1 MPTWPAGLPY
11 QSLRDGYQIPQLGS
25 APVKSEMQSGK
36 IRMRRQFT
44 VNITT
49 MNWSRDFTAE
59 QMGVFRSF
67 VMNGLAAGTAE
78 FTMPVWNASTKSY
91 VERTVQIDDAVAG
104 IGESDLGAGR
114 TLVTMVLKV
123 QGLV

>member
-59 QMGVFRSF
+59 QLGAFRSF
-67 VMNGLAAGTAE
+67 VMNDLAAGTAD
-78 FTMPVWNASTKSY
+78 FTMPIWNAPTQTY
-91 VERTVQIDDAVAG
+91 VNRTVQIENAVNGISEGEAG
-104 IGESDLGAGR
+104 VGR

>member
-11 QSLRDGYQIPQLGS
+11 QSLRDGYQIPQMGS
-25 APVKSEMQSGK
+25 APLKSEMQSGK

-59 QMGVFRSF
+59 QLGIFRAF
-67 VMNGLAAGTAE
+67 VMNDLGAGTAE
-78 FTMPVWNASTKSY
+78 FTMPVWNAPTQTY
-91 VERTVQIDDAVAG
+91 VERTVQIDDGLAG
-104 IGESDLGAGR
+104 ISESEAGVGR

-123 QGLV
+123 QGL

>member
-11 QSLRDGYQIPQLGS
+11 QSLRDGYQIPQMGS
-25 APVKSEMQSGK
+25 APIKSEMQSGK

-59 QMGVFRSF
+59 QLGVFRSF
-67 VMNGLAAGTAE
+67 VLNDLGAGTAE
-78 FTMPVWNASTKSY
+78 FTMPVWNAPTQSY
-91 VERTVQIDDAVAG
+91 VNRTVQIDDAMAG
-104 IGESDLGAGR
+104 ISESEAGVGR

-123 QGLV
+123 QGL

>member
-1 MPTWPAGLPY
+1 MPTWPDGLPY

-25 APVKSEMQSGK
+25 APIKSEMQSGK

-59 QMGVFRSF
+59 QLGIFRNF
-67 VMNGLAAGTAE
+67 VMNDVAAGTAD
-78 FTMPVWNASTKSY
+78 FTMPIWSAPTQTY
-91 VERTVQIDDAVAG
+91 VNRTVQIENAVNG
-104 IGESDLGAGR
+104 ISESDIGAGR

-123 QGLV
+123 QGLI